1 MHGETLVWDW
11 DEPAPESIRPGAGT
25 RDREGFCLRPSYSCP
40 HMARRLPPLNALRAF
55 EASARLGSFVAAAT
69 ELRVSAAAVSQ
80 QVRRLEEYLD
90 TTLFQRLARGLVLTE
105 QGRDYLPELSAGFDL
120 LGESTARVRAKRADG
135 VLTLTTLAAFA
146 NGWLLP
152 RLHRFRERAPRI
164 DVVLRT
170 SRQRHGFP
178 PRRHRSRDPLRA
190 RARARAARRIAVPR
204 RAVSGGQPAVV
215 RRRPHAGYAR
225 GARRLS
231 AAARHRR
238 GARSNPGWAGAA
250 GSSAPASPRRT
261 VQRGP
266 QFSDSIVLIG
276 AAVAGLGIAIGRAPH
291 VAPLLARG
299 QLVRVT
305 QDSWLSPWSYFLM
318 APPAH
323 FRRPVVRTFVDWAL
337 EEARSA
343 GGGG

>member
-1 MHGETLVWDW
+1 MADLGW
-11 DEPAPESIRPGAGT
+11 EPGLKEAPERIDRGTGA
-25 RDREGFCLRPSYSCP
+25 RDREGFCLRPSYSCSQ
-40 HMARRLPPLNALRAF
+40 MARRLPPLNALRAF
-55 EASARLGSFVAAAT
+55 EASARLGSFVTAAQ

-135 VLTLTTLAAFA
+135 VLTLTTLAGFA

-152 RLHRFRERAPRI
+152 RMHRFRERAPRI

-170 SRQRHGFP
+170 SRQVMDFRKDAIDLAIRFAPSPGRGLHGELLSREELFP
-178 PRRHRSRDPLRA
+178 
-190 RARARAARRIAVPR
+190 V
-204 RAVSGGQPAVV
+204 
-215 RRRPHAGYAR
+215 
-225 GARRLS
+225 
-231 AAARHRR
+231 
-238 GARSNPGWAGAA
+238 
-250 GSSAPASPRRT
+250 ASPQLFRGGCIPDTLAGRADYPLLHDT
-261 VQRGP
+261 DAGTDQPWLGWRGWFERAGLSTAQVGRGP

-291 VAPLLARG
+291 VGPLLARG

-305 QDSWLSPWSYFLM
+305 QATWLLPWSYFLM
-318 APPAH
+318 APPTH
-323 FRRPVVRTFVDWAL
+323 FKRPVVRTFVDWAL
-337 EEARSA
+337 EEARASGQA
-343 GGGG
+343 GS